1 MYHPLIKKNTSF
13 KGQGQSGNKAQKPAS
28 DDGGSSTK
36 QNTKRV
42 TFN

>member
-13 KGQGQSGNKAQKPAS
+13 KGQSGNKAQKPAS